1 MAINKTLE
9 KVVNNQ
15 IQHSQ
20 AIGQYQRAQ
29 QTMLAQINRVAM
41 HDMTP
46 NNVDEW
52 LSAIEST
59 IKTLNKCAIELDK
72 KYEGKTW

>member
-1 MAINKTLE
+1 MAINRVLD

-15 IQHSQ
+15 IRHSQ
-20 AIGQYQRAQ
+20 AIGHYQRAQ

-41 HDMTP
+41 EDMTP

-72 KYEGKTW
+72 KYEMKP

>member
-1 MAINKTLE
+1 MINQKLE
-9 KVVNNQ
+9 RVVNAQ
-15 IQHSQ
+15 IRHSQ
-20 AIGQYQRAQ
+20 AIGHYQRAQ
-29 QTMLAQINRVAM
+29 QTMLAQISRVAM
-41 HDMTP
+41 DNMTA

-72 KYEGKTW
+72 KYEGK